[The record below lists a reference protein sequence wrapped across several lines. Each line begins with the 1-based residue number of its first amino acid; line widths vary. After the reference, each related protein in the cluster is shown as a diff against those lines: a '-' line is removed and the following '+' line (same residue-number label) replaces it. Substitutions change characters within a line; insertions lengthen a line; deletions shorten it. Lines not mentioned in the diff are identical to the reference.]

1 MGLDMYLRA
10 KTFIWGSSEEDA
22 AKARQIAE
30 ILGIDL
36 DVKEVTFKGM
46 QWRKANAIH
55 GWFVRNVQDDEDD
68 CRPYDVDIDDL
79 EKLRDLCAKA
89 LTEKDA
95 TLLPPTGGFFFGSE
109 VPDEYYWQDLTET
122 RDRITELLKIPRLYF
137 EYQSSW

>member
-10 KTFIWGSSEEDA
+10 KKYIWGSSEEDA

-36 DVKEVTFKGM
+36 EVKEVVFRGM
-46 QWRKANAIH
+46 YWRKANAIH
-55 GWFVRNVQDDEDD
+55 GWFVKNVQDGEDD
-68 CRPYDVDIDDL
+68 CKAYDVDIDDL
-79 EKLRDLCAKA
+79 EKLRDLCDKV
-89 LTEKDA
+89 LKKKDS

-109 VPDEYYWQDLTET
+109 VADDYYWEDVTRTRDELTE
-122 RDRITELLKIPRLYF
+122 LMKIPRLYF